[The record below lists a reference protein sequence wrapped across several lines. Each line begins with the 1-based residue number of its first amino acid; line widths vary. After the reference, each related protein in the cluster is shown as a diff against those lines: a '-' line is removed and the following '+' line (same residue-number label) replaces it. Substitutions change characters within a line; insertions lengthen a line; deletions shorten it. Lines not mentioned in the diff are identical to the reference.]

1 MKAKLAVATATLILL
16 AGCQQEPQGQPSN
29 NRVGK
34 AICDSQASMP
44 GGWHDAE
51 VDHQVMQA
59 VDTVLEQMNT
69 NSPLKGITSVHT
81 QVVSGVNYAIEFQ
94 LENGSQWNTIVY
106 RNLKGEYQITQ
117 TAKLGL
123 FCQQ

>member
-1 MKAKLAVATATLILL
+1 MKAKLAVAAATLFLL
-16 AGCQQEPQGQPSN
+16 AGCQQEPKENSTLN
-29 NRVGK
+29 ERHT
-34 AICDSQASMP
+34 AICSSTESMP
-44 GGWHDAE
+44 GGWHNAE
-51 VDHQVMQA
+51 IDHQVMQA
-59 VDTVLEQMNT
+59 LDMVLEQMNT
-69 NSPLKGITSVHT
+69 NSPLKEVLSAHT

-94 LENGSQWNTIVY
+94 LENGSSWNTIVY

>member
-1 MKAKLAVATATLILL
+1 MKAKLAVAAATLFLL

-29 NRVGK
+29 NSVGK
-34 AICDSQASMP
+34 TICDSQASMP
-44 GGWHDAE
+44 GGWHNAE
-51 VDHQVMQA
+51 IDHQVMQA
-59 VDTVLEQMNT
+59 LDMVLEQMNT
-69 NSPLKGITSVHT
+69 NSPLKEVLSAHT

-94 LENGSQWNTIVY
+94 LENGSSWNTIVY

>member
-1 MKAKLAVATATLILL
+1 MKSKLAMAAATLFLL
-16 AGCQQEPQGQPSN
+16 AGCQQEPQEQPSSY
-29 NRVGK
+29 RASK
-34 AICDSQASMP
+34 AICSSQESMP
-44 GGWHDAE
+44 GGWHKIE
-51 VDHQVMQA
+51 VDHQVMRA

-117 TAKLGL
+117 VAKLGL